1 MAVSMLRMRCC
12 VSRHASCSRL
22 KRARIF
28 LTLGSKF
35 HCSAPA
41 SSELLFSLHKRGVLK
56 DSFPEK
62 AAQDQLPRLLQ
73 SVPQT
78 VYCGFDPT
86 ADSLHVGNLLAIIGL
101 LHFRSAGHHVLALLG
116 GATAQIGDPSGKTS
130 ERQRLSA
137 DVVEENTRG
146 IRESIQRIFTNHEVL
161 FHDSSRPLGT
171 VNVLNNRSWY
181 KSWGVVDFLS
191 ETGRYFRMGTMLSRH
206 SVQSRLRSAD
216 GMSLTEFTY
225 QVFQAYDFY
234 HLNQIYGCRIQLGG
248 TDQLGNLMSGHEYI
262 HKVTG
267 EEVYGLTIPLV
278 TSSAGDKLGKTAGN
292 AVWLNR
298 DKTSP
303 FELYQFFLRQPD
315 ASVEGYLKL
324 FTFLPLAEVER
335 LMEQQRENPSK
346 RLAHKRLA
354 AEVTKLVHGKEGLE
368 SAKRSE
374 LVSGQRN
381 VMLPM
386 STFLISKSRF
396 ICPCRCT
403 NALYHSSVQ
412 ALEQMSDEELQ
423 ELFREAPFRELF
435 LEPGTTVIDACR
447 KVSDDLG
454 WSAFLGGKMSDVRL
468 SNGSPTLERT
478 EPRVSEPPK
487 PSACR
492 SLFGSVDHEELKRD
506 LKGHMRELQEAAAA
520 KWGFDFASDKPLSNA
535 RLTWELVD
543 SAEIPDFYVRPPR
556 RQKGVGSGNNNV
568 DLNGNHSCVLVV
580 PSEDQSISDVQT
592 ECTEQCAGLRKRP
605 CHGTTFASNYMFF
618 SQIP

>member
-12 VSRHASCSRL
+12 VSRHATCSRL
-22 KRARIF
+22 KLARIF
-28 LTLGSKF
+28 LPLWSKF

-41 SSELLFSLHKRGVLK
+41 SSELLISLHKRGVLK
-56 DSFPEK
+56 DSFPEN

-130 ERQRLSA
+130 ERERLSA

-292 AVWLNR
+292 AVWLSR

-368 SAKRSE
+368 SAKR
-374 LVSGQRN
+374 
-381 VMLPM
+381 
-386 STFLISKSRF
+386 
-396 ICPCRCT
+396 CT

-447 KVSDDLG
+447 KVRAIPDGPRGYQMISDGAVWINHKREDKPQQVLIPK
-454 WSAFLGGKMSDVRL
+454 LHIL
-468 SNGSPTLERT
+468 SNGLTLL
-478 EPRVSEPPK
+478 RVGK
-487 PSACR
+487 KNFYIIKWL
-492 SLFGSVDHEELKRD
+492 SL
-506 LKGHMRELQEAAAA
+506 
-520 KWGFDFASDKPLSNA
+520 
-535 RLTWELVD
+535 
-543 SAEIPDFYVRPPR
+543 
-556 RQKGVGSGNNNV
+556 
-568 DLNGNHSCVLVV
+568 
-580 PSEDQSISDVQT
+580 
-592 ECTEQCAGLRKRP
+592 
-605 CHGTTFASNYMFF
+605 
-618 SQIP
+618 

>member
-1 MAVSMLRMRCC
+1 MLYYYLFCYLNHLLIAAATLGQACGRSGDSEPLQQGAVYIYRIDSKRSSSPLVTLSNMAVSMLRIRCC
-12 VSRHASCSRL
+12 VPRHAPSRL
-22 KRARIF
+22 LRRKRVF
-28 LTLGSKF
+28 LTLGSEF
-35 HCSAPA
+35 HCSTPA
-41 SSELLFSLHKRGVLK
+41 ASGLLFSLYKRGVLK
-56 DSFPEK
+56 DSFPEN

-73 SVPQT
+73 SSPQT

-130 ERQRLSA
+130 ERERLSE
-137 DVVEENTRG
+137 DVLEGNTRR
-146 IRESIQRIFTNHEVL
+146 IRESVQRIFTNHEAL
-161 FHDSSRPLGT
+161 FHDPSRPLGT
-171 VNVLNNRSWY
+171 VDVLNNRRWY

-191 ETGRYFRMGTMLSRH
+191 ETGRHFRMGTMLSRH
-206 SVQSRLRSAD
+206 SVQSRLKSPD

-234 HLNQIYGCRIQLGG
+234 HLNQLYGCRIQLGG

-262 HKVTG
+262 HKVSG

-278 TSSAGDKLGKTAGN
+278 TSSTGDKLGKTAGN

-335 LMEQQRENPSK
+335 LMQQQREDPSK

-368 SAKRSE
+368 SAKR
-374 LVSGQRN
+374 
-381 VMLPM
+381 
-386 STFLISKSRF
+386 
-396 ICPCRCT
+396 CT
-403 NALYHSSVQ
+403 DALYHSSVE

-423 ELFREAPFRELF
+423 ELFREAPFHELY

-447 KVSDDLG
+447 KVSAIPDG
-454 WSAFLGGKMSDVRL
+454 PRGYRMISDGAVWINHRREDKAEQVLIPKHHVL
-468 SNGSPTLERT
+468 SNGLTLL
-478 EPRVSEPPK
+478 RVGK
-487 PSACR
+487 KNFYIIKWL
-492 SLFGSVDHEELKRD
+492 SL
-506 LKGHMRELQEAAAA
+506 
-520 KWGFDFASDKPLSNA
+520 
-535 RLTWELVD
+535 
-543 SAEIPDFYVRPPR
+543 
-556 RQKGVGSGNNNV
+556 
-568 DLNGNHSCVLVV
+568 
-580 PSEDQSISDVQT
+580 
-592 ECTEQCAGLRKRP
+592 
-605 CHGTTFASNYMFF
+605 
-618 SQIP
+618 